1 MLRVKYNLPTIRG
14 RVIDEQTN
22 AALYHKRRQLKFI
35 PKQIYDSIIPLHV
48 YTCWHTRDLPPL
60 MHANFEKL
68 IAENPEMKFHLYDED
83 ECRDFI
89 KRYFKPDVL
98 SAYDSLVPCSYKS
111 DLWRY
116 CVLFI
121 NGGIYMDI
129 KFCCVN
135 GFKLIELTEK
145 EHFVKDRIPN
155 TIYNALMACRK
166 GNLFLYQSIRQIVA
180 NVKNK
185 YYGETPLSPTGPK
198 MLGAVMINNKQGIN
212 IDITHYDGGGYI
224 IYKNVF
230 IISTE
235 YPEYNDERVLQNNK
249 INKKRYDKMWEERNI
264 YK

>member
-1 MLRVKYNLPTIRG
+1 MFRILNKKNYKKNPAIMYNRPYNYFKNYYNS
-14 RVIDEQTN
+14 V
-22 AALYHKRRQLKFI
+22 
-35 PKQIYDSIIPLHV
+35 IPLHI
-48 YTCWHTRDLPPL
+48 YQTWFTKDLPTKMRERVEL
-60 MHANFEKL
+60 MKAQ
-68 IAENPEMKFHLYDED
+68 NPCFTHHLYDD
-83 ECRDFI
+83 NDCREFI
-89 KRYFKPDVL
+89 QTHFKPDVL
-98 SAYDSLVPCSYKS
+98 DAYDRLIPGAYKA
-111 DLWRY
+111 DLWRL

-145 EHFVKDRIPN
+145 EHFVKDRPTN
-155 TIYNALMACRK
+155 SIYNALMACRK
-166 GNLFLYQSIRQIVA
+166 GNLFLYQSIRQIVE

-198 MLGAVMINNKQGIN
+198 MLGTVMINNKQGIN